1 MSHVPQIK
9 VLLVDDHGMVRRG
22 LTAYLSGAADLR
34 LVGEAR
40 DGQEAVDKCERL
52 QPDVV
57 LMDLLMPKLDGV
69 AATRQIRK
77 RWPGI
82 QVIALTSFQEKGLVR
97 DALQA
102 GAISYLLK
110 NVSGDDLATAIRSA
124 YAGRPTLAPEAI
136 EALVQTEEQE
146 PALSE
151 PLTDRE
157 EEVLGLVVRGLE
169 NPQIAAQLSISP
181 STVKVH
187 VSNILSKLGVANRK
201 EAIVLALERKLV
213 PRRD

>member
-1 MSHVPQIK
+1 VSQVPQIR
-9 VLLVDDHGMVRRG
+9 VLVVDDHGMVRRG
-22 LTAYLSGAADLR
+22 LTAYLSGAIDLCQ
-34 LVGEAR
+34 VGEAR
-40 DGQEAVDKCERL
+40 DGQEAVEQCERL

-69 AATRQIRK
+69 AATRQIRR
-77 RWPGI
+77 RWPRI
-82 QVIALTSFQEKGLVR
+82 QVIALTSFQERELVR

-102 GAISYLLK
+102 GAVSYLLK
-110 NVSGDDLATAIRSA
+110 NVSGEDLAAAIRSA
-124 YAGRPTLAPEAI
+124 HAGRPTLAPEAI

-146 PALSE
+146 SPLSE

-157 EEVLGLVVRGLE
+157 EEVLGLLVRGFE
-169 NPQIAAQLSISP
+169 NSQIAAQLSISP

-201 EAIVLALERKLV
+201 EAIALALEHKLV
-213 PRRD
+213 PRKD